1 MKFSR
6 NISALVCGWGFVA
19 LLCGACSCS
28 AQDNPSSGGNTG
40 NNDKPGDT
48 GIVTMLKNSA
58 SIKTVQ
64 TWKETVLADGVTYT
78 RLQTIK
84 TRSDR
89 PATIYVVKAD
99 TDASGVALKTGCKAP
114 GTDGLIPLALPS
126 VIAVESDSDGD
137 EVLAIIG
144 GDFFRWM
151 DDQLANRHGID
162 GGCRGPVHHRGEVY
176 QDHFVPQKNWTHQA
190 LSFLAVDRS
199 GKVVIGD
206 AADYDG
212 VKADLQECTGG
223 GYRYLRD
230 GKVCKGYD
238 LVDDNG
244 NYTPLEDS
252 YPFSTIG
259 VREDGTIIMM
269 IVDGRNES
277 VSTGLSYSEA
287 GEIMKSLGCVNAVML
302 DGGGSAQLV
311 LKNANTGKYV
321 LQNKATDGGQ
331 RSMRT
336 FWMITNKK

>member
-1 MKFSR
+1 MRFSR

-19 LLCGACSCS
+19 LLLGAYSCS
-28 AQDNPSSGGNTG
+28 ASENPSSGGT
-40 NNDKPGDT
+40 DPGKQDDT
-48 GIVTMLKNSA
+48 EIVSMLKNCV

-64 TWKETVLADGVTYT
+64 TWKETTLADWVTYT
-78 RLQTIK
+78 KLQTLK
-84 TRSDR
+84 SRSDR
-89 PATIYVVKAD
+89 PATIYIVKTAA
-99 TDASGVALKTGCKAP
+99 DASRAALKTGCNVP
-114 GTDGLIPLALPS
+114 GADGLIPMVMPS
-126 VIAVESDSDGD
+126 TIAEKSNSVNE
-137 EVLAIIG
+137 EVVAVIG

-162 GGCRGPVHHRGEVY
+162 GGCRGPVHHRGKVY

-190 LSFLAVDRS
+190 LSFLAVDKN
-199 GKVVIGD
+199 GKIVIGD

-223 GYRYLRD
+223 GYRFLRN

-277 VSTGLSYSEA
+277 VSTGVSYGEA

-331 RSMRT
+331 RQMRT